1 MPDDD
6 LHFSRSGT
14 SHFGKLTTE
23 VKTRL
28 SEDEKADLMRA
39 SHIVGMSESEFVRE
53 IIRIRLYGL
62 EHVQRML
69 LRAWRLWPERGRGR
83 GRKGM
88 GRNGD
93 VCVLTADKQSP
104 AVIGA
109 GTPRR
114 GWSKR
119 RRACQK
125 NRMK

>member
-14 SHFGKLTTE
+14 SHFGKLTAE

-62 EHVQRML
+62 EHVQRI
-69 LRAWRLWPERGRGR
+69 AAARLEAAEIAVC
-83 GRKGM
+83 RKGD
-88 GRNGD
+88 GSASGFKYFCG
-93 VCVLTADKQSP
+93 VC
-104 AVIGA
+104 
-109 GTPRR
+109 
-114 GWSKR
+114 WSKIR
-119 RRACQK
+119 EADSGPR
-125 NRMK
+125 